1 MADVRRDSGE
11 FYPGGRTLAKAG
23 TAAAQA
29 DVVRWNEVSGRP
41 AVASIEDVGDR
52 YNLPELKKKVNEIL
66 AAFKNAAK

>member
-1 MADVRRDSGE
+1 MADVRTDPGE

-41 AVASIEDVGDR
+41 AVASIEAVGASYR
-52 YNLPELKKKVNEIL
+52 LPELKDKINEIL